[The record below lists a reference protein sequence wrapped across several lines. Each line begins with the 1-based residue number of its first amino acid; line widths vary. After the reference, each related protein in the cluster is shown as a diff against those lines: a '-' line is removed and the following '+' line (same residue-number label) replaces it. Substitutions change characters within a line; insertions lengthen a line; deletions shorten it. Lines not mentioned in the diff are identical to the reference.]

1 MTPQKGVCLLSA
13 FYAALFGI
21 LEGVTEWLPIS
32 STGHLILLERILV
45 FPVRTAFFELFEV
58 AIQLAAIGA
67 VSVLYRDTLNPF
79 ARKRTAAARRDTWRL
94 WGLVLLATLPSAVI
108 GLLLDDFLDKY
119 LFNPT
124 TVACAL
130 IFYGIAFILLEKRQK
145 LAPLEGQITKKTA
158 LSVGLFQALALVPG
172 TSRSGATMLGGTL
185 SGLSRTRAAEF
196 SFFLGIPTM
205 LGASALK
212 GVKFFW
218 EGNALTREEL
228 LMLAVGMAVSFLS
241 SLAVIRFLLGFVR
254 RHGFAWFG
262 VYRIALGAAVLLILT

>member
-1 MTPQKGVCLLSA
+1 MLSA
-13 FYAALFGI
+13 LYAALFGI
-21 LEGVTEWLPIS
+21 LEGITEWLPIS

-108 GLLLDDFLDKY
+108 GLLLDDFLDEY

>member
-1 MTPQKGVCLLSA
+1 MLSVL
-13 FYAALFGI
+13 YSALFGI

-32 STGHLILLERILV
+32 STGHLILLDRILV
-45 FPVRTAFFELFEV
+45 FPARAAFFELFEV

-67 VSVLYRDTLNPF
+67 VLVLYRRTLNPF
-79 ARKRTAAARRDTWRL
+79 SHKHTAAARRDTWRL
-94 WGLVLLATLPSAVI
+94 WGLVLLAALPSAVI

-130 IFYGIAFILLEKRQK
+130 IFYGVAFLLLEKRRK
-145 LAPLEGQITKKTA
+145 LTPSGGQITKKTA
-158 LSVGLFQALALVPG
+158 LVVGFFQSLALVPG

-185 SGLSRTRAAEF
+185 AGLSRTRAAEF

-218 EGNALTREEL
+218 EGNTLCVEEF
-228 LMLAVGMAVSFLS
+228 LMLATGMTVSFLT
-241 SLAVIRFLLGFVR
+241 SLVVIRFLLGLVK
-254 RHGFAWFG
+254 RHGFAGFG
-262 VYRIALGAAVLLILT
+262 IYRIALGAAVLLILT